1 MLARLHSPN
10 LVPMLVVALVIA
22 LLYYPLMLMANIPAA
37 QRALDT
43 GAVLPCKT
51 AMECATQLRSPVLP
65 SPQQLWNGFR
75 NLMFPLNSPNAIPLN
90 AAVTALETL
99 VGLLLAAVVG
109 FFFAIGI
116 VASRAFERSL
126 LPWIV
131 ASQTV
136 PVIAIAPMLVVLL
149 GQYGVQGWI
158 PKAIIAAYIAFFPIA
173 IGGAK
178 GLKSPD
184 PLSLDLMKTYNAN
197 NWQTYLMLR
206 FPASIP
212 YLFTAFKVAMTAAL
226 IGAIVAEISTISF
239 QGIGKMLAENSR
251 ASDVVAMW
259 VIMLSS
265 AVLGILLVALVNW
278 TERLVTPWQRA
289 KAATTPVLKQARISE
304 REGV

>member
-1 MLARLHSPN
+1 MLARLRSPN

-22 LLYYPLMLMANIPAA
+22 LLYYPLMLFANLPVA
-37 QRALDT
+37 QRALDS
-43 GAVLPCKT
+43 GAALECDS
-51 AMECATQLRSPVLP
+51 ALECATQLRSPVLP
-65 SPQQLWNGFR
+65 SPQQLWKGFA
-75 NLMFPLNSPNAIPLN
+75 NLLFPLNSPNAIPLN

-99 VGLLLAAVVG
+99 VGLLLATVVG

-136 PVIAIAPMLVVLL
+136 PIIAIAPMLVVLL

-173 IGGAK
+173 IGVAK
-178 GLKSPD
+178 GLRSPD
-184 PLSLDLMKTYNAN
+184 PLSLDLMKTYNASS
-197 NWQTYLMLR
+197 WQTYLKLR
-206 FPASIP
+206 FPASLP

-251 ASDVVAMW
+251 AADVVATW
-259 VIMLSS
+259 VIMIAS
-265 AVLGILLVALVNW
+265 AVLGIVLVALVGW
-278 TERLVTPWQRA
+278 LERVVTPWKR
-289 KAATTPVLKQARISE
+289 
-304 REGV
+304 

>member
-1 MLARLHSPN
+1 MLRLSPN
-10 LVPMLVVALVIA
+10 LVPMLVVALVV
-22 LLYYPLMLMANIPAA
+22 LVLYWPLMYLANIPAA

-51 AMECATQLRSPVLP
+51 ALECATQLRSPVLP
-65 SPQQLWNGFR
+65 SPQQLWQGFG
-75 NLMFPLNSPNAIPLN
+75 NLMFPLNSQSAIPLN

-99 VGLLLAAVVG
+99 VGLLLAAMLG
-109 FFFAIGI
+109 FFFAIGM

-136 PVIAIAPMLVVLL
+136 PIIAIAPMLVVVL
-149 GQYGVQGWI
+149 GQYGVQGWL
-158 PKAIIAAYIAFFPIA
+158 PKAIIAAYIAFFPIT
-173 IGGAK
+173 IGVAK

-184 PLSLDLMKTYNAN
+184 PLSLDLMKTYNASS
-197 NWQTYLMLR
+197 WQTYLKLR
-206 FPASIP
+206 FPASVP

-265 AVLGILLVALVNW
+265 AALGILLVALVNW
-278 TERLVTPWQRA
+278 VEHLATPWRRVPQ
-289 KAATTPVLKQARISE
+289 
-304 REGV
+304 REGGGR

>member
-1 MLARLHSPN
+1 MLT
-10 LVPMLVVALVIA
+10 VALVVLA
-22 LLYYPLMLMANIPAA
+22 LYWPLMYLANIPAA

-51 AMECATQLRSPVLP
+51 AFECATQLRSPVLP
-65 SPQQLWNGFR
+65 SPQQLWNGFA
-75 NLMFPLNSPNAIPLN
+75 NLLFPLNSPNAIPLN
-90 AAVTALETL
+90 AAVTAMETL
-99 VGLLLAAVVG
+99 VGLFLAALVG
-109 FFFAIGI
+109 FFFAIGM

-136 PVIAIAPMLVVLL
+136 PIIAIAPMLVVLL

-173 IGGAK
+173 IGVTK

-197 NWQTYLMLR
+197 PWQTYLKLR
-206 FPASIP
+206 FPASVP

-226 IGAIVAEISTISF
+226 IGAIVAEISTISL

-265 AVLGILLVALVNW
+265 AVLGILLVALVDW
-278 TERLVTPWQRA
+278 IERLLTPWRRA
-289 KAATTPVLKQARISE
+289 RASGRGGA
-304 REGV
+304 

>member
-1 MLARLHSPN
+1 MLSRLRSPN
-10 LVPMLVVALVIA
+10 LVPMLAVALVIA
-22 LLYYPLMLMANIPAA
+22 ALYYPLMLLANVPVA
-37 QRALDT
+37 QRALDS
-43 GAVLPCKT
+43 GAALPCGS
-51 AMECATQLRSPVLP
+51 ALECATQLRSPVLP
-65 SPQQLWNGFR
+65 SPQQLWTGFA
-75 NLMFPLNSPNAIPLN
+75 NLLFPLGSPNAIPRN

-99 VGLLLAAVVG
+99 VGLALAAVVG

-136 PVIAIAPMLVVLL
+136 PIIAIAPMLVVLL

-173 IGGAK
+173 IGVAK
-178 GLKSPD
+178 GLRSPD
-184 PLSLDLMKTYNAN
+184 PLSLDLMKTYNASS
-197 NWQTYLMLR
+197 WQTYLKLR
-206 FPASIP
+206 FPASLP

-251 ASDVVAMW
+251 ASDVVATW
-259 VIMLSS
+259 VIMIAS
-265 AVLGILLVALVNW
+265 AVLGILLVALVGW
-278 TERLVTPWQRA
+278 LEKVVTPWKR
-289 KAATTPVLKQARISE
+289 
-304 REGV
+304 

>member
-1 MLARLHSPN
+1 
-10 LVPMLVVALVIA
+10 MLVVALVVA
-22 LLYYPLMLMANIPAA
+22 LLYYPLMLWANLPAA
-37 QRALDT
+37 QRALDS
-43 GAVLPCKT
+43 GATLPCGS
-51 AMECATQLRSPVLP
+51 AIECATQLRSPVLP
-65 SPQQLWNGFR
+65 SPQQLWKGFA
-75 NLMFPLNSPNAIPLN
+75 NLLFPLGSPNAIPLN
-90 AAVTALETL
+90 AAVTALETV
-99 VGLLLAAVVG
+99 VGLLLATAVG

-136 PVIAIAPMLVVLL
+136 PIVAIAPMLVVLL

-173 IGGAK
+173 IGVAK

-184 PLSLDLMKTYNAN
+184 PLSLDLMKTYNASS
-197 NWQTYLMLR
+197 WQTYLKLR
-206 FPASIP
+206 FPASLP

-251 ASDVVAMW
+251 AADVVATW
-259 VIMLSS
+259 VIMIAS
-265 AVLGILLVALVNW
+265 AALGIVLVALVGW
-278 TERLVTPWQRA
+278 LERVVTPWKR
-289 KAATTPVLKQARISE
+289 
-304 REGV
+304 

>member
-1 MLARLHSPN
+1 MSSRLPTN
-10 LVPMLVVALVIA
+10 LVPMLLVALVIG
-22 LLYYPLMLMANIPAA
+22 LLYYPLMLLANVPAA
-37 QRALDT
+37 QQALNT
-43 GAVLPCKT
+43 GADLGCKT
-51 AMECATQLRSPVLP
+51 ALECATQLRSPVLP
-65 SPQQLWNGFR
+65 SPSQLLLGFR

-90 AAVTALETL
+90 ALVTALETV
-99 VGLLLAAVVG
+99 VGLALAAIVG

-136 PVIAIAPMLVVLL
+136 PIIAIAPMLVVVL

-158 PKAIIAAYIAFFPIA
+158 PKAIIAAYIAFFPIT
-173 IGGAK
+173 IGVAK
-178 GLKSPD
+178 GLRSPD
-184 PLSLDLMKTYNAN
+184 PLSLDLMKTYNASS
-197 NWQTYLMLR
+197 WQTYFKLR
-206 FPASIP
+206 FPASLP

-259 VIMLSS
+259 VIMIAS
-265 AVLGILLVALVNW
+265 AFLGILLVAGVGWL
-278 TERLVTPWQRA
+278 ERLVTPWKR
-289 KAATTPVLKQARISE
+289 
-304 REGV
+304 

>member
-1 MLARLHSPN
+1 MIRISPN
-10 LVPMLVVALVIA
+10 FIPMLTVALVIV
-22 LLYYPLMLMANIPAA
+22 LLYYPLMLLANVPAA
-37 QRALDT
+37 QQALNT
-43 GAVLPCKT
+43 GADLGCKT
-51 AMECATQLRSPVLP
+51 ALECATQLRSPVLP
-65 SPQQLWNGFR
+65 SPSQLLLGFR

-90 AAVTALETL
+90 ALVTALETI
-99 VGLLLAAVVG
+99 VGLALAAIVG

-136 PVIAIAPMLVVLL
+136 PIIAIAPMLVVVL

-158 PKAIIAAYIAFFPIA
+158 PKAIIAAYIAFFPIT
-173 IGGAK
+173 IGVAK
-178 GLKSPD
+178 GLRSPD
-184 PLSLDLMKTYNAN
+184 PLSLDLMKTYNASS
-197 NWQTYLMLR
+197 WQTYLKLR
-206 FPASIP
+206 FPASLP

-259 VIMLSS
+259 VIMIAS
-265 AVLGILLVALVNW
+265 AFLGILLVAGVGWL
-278 TERLVTPWQRA
+278 ERLVTPWKR
-289 KAATTPVLKQARISE
+289 
-304 REGV
+304 